1 MNICTCVGLLQRVFR
16 VFLRFSSLVG
26 GKRVSV
32 GTSCFGDSKLTSK
45 PESEELESSSRPPSL
60 QKEYS
65 DDIAPTLACC
75 NAKRSSTFTL
85 ILLYESKILLLYD
98 YIHILKRPIEPSSI
112 LRLLNKFTLL
122 FYNIDKHFY
131 IFYQILPKKLCRI
144 DFNIP

>member
-1 MNICTCVGLLQRVFR
+1 MNIYTCVGLLQRVFR

-45 PESEELESSSRPPSL
+45 PESEELESSSKPPSL

-75 NAKRSSTFTL
+75 NAKRSSTFNSNSF
-85 ILLYESKILLLYD
+85 IRIKVLLLYD
-98 YIHILKRPIEPSSI
+98 YIHILKRPIESPSV
-112 LRLLNKFTLL
+112 LRLLNKITLL
-122 FYNIDKHFY
+122 FYNIDKHFFTF
-131 IFYQILPKKLCRI
+131 FY
-144 DFNIP
+144 